1 VLEVVPGKEDVPSVK
16 AKILFS
22 NPSAAACRVS
32 GYKLVWGAQSKAVTL
47 RDLTLPPG
55 ETRERWL
62 RVNAGDGDLASLSPQ
77 SGRIELTT
85 DCAR

>member
-1 VLEVVPGKEDVPSVK
+1 VVEVVPGKEDVPSVR

-22 NPSAAACRVS
+22 NPSAAGCRVS
-32 GYKLVWGAQSKAVTL
+32 GYKLVWGSQSKAVVL

-62 RVNAGDGDLASLSPQ
+62 RVAAGDGDLASLSPQ
-77 SGRIELTT
+77 SGRVELTVE
-85 DCAR
+85 CSR

>member
-1 VLEVVPGKEDVPSVK
+1 VLEVVPGKEDVPSVR

-32 GYKLVWGAQSKAVTL
+32 GYKLVWGAQSKTVTL
-47 RDLTLPPG
+47 KDLTLPPG

-62 RVNAGDGDLASLSPQ
+62 RVSAGDGDLAALSPQ
-77 SGRIELTT
+77 SGRIELGIE
-85 DCAR
+85 CAR